1 MNAIETLKNL
11 VRKPVELR
19 PLARSLR
26 AWDEGQRAI
35 ISSATGQ
42 LTYLPQKLEQARSY
56 LEEMGPGASRHHD
69 QAREAVHALEQKQA
83 ALQRQLKDARDLREK
98 HAGVVD
104 RLIDRIER
112 LHKHNE
118 SMLGDWPARRGQM
131 LDEQAAAAKA
141 VIKLGKEHAANE
153 SELTSIKAGN
163 AAKIERLTTACTA
176 IDALLT
182 AGKQDRASLYAEHD
196 AAYTRAVA
204 DGLVDL
210 PAGAESDPRVAAVE
224 ADIRQQTARHA
235 ALLRGLD
242 DATRAADQAERT
254 AAENLATKR
263 RQLDDARQL
272 QHRLRWDVAAG
283 DLVMLAAEMHADQ
296 VFRSHKFSLPIFD
309 HERVPGGR
317 LVMEGDEL
325 DNDAVR
331 GLAESLGC
339 TDTVNAILAD
349 LKATGIDIEY

>member
-1 MNAIETLKNL
+1 MNVIETLKNL

-26 AWDEGQRAI
+26 AWGYDQRDI
-35 ISSATGQ
+35 ISRASQPLAFM
-42 LTYLPQKLEQARSY
+42 PEKIEQARRR
-56 LEEMGPGASRHHD
+56 LEEMGPGVSPYHD
-69 QAREAVHALEQKQA
+69 QARAELHALEQKQA
-83 ALQRQLKDARDLREK
+83 ALQQQLRDARALLEK
-98 HAGVVD
+98 HAGAVD

-112 LHKHNE
+112 LHKRNE
-118 SMLGDWPARRGQM
+118 SMLGDWPARRSQM

-141 VIKLGKEHAANE
+141 AAKLGKEHAAVE
-153 SELTSIKAGN
+153 SELGSIKAGN

-204 DGLVDL
+204 DGLADL
-210 PAGAESDPRVAAVE
+210 PAGAESDPRVAVIE
-224 ADIRQQTARHA
+224 ADVRQQTARHA
-235 ALLRGLD
+235 ALLRGLE

-254 AAENLATKR
+254 AVENLATKR

-283 DLVMLAAEMHADQ
+283 DLVMLAAEMHAEQ
-296 VFRSHKFSLPIFD
+296 VFPSRKFSLPIFD

-317 LVMEGDEL
+317 FVIEGDEL

-331 GLAESLGC
+331 GLAEGLGC
-339 TDTVNAILAD
+339 TDTVAAILAD